1 MKELAHYTHGFSLA
15 PMAGYTDSPFR
26 RICRRMGASGLVT
39 EMITAAGVSRRS
51 LKSIRYLR
59 YHPEE
64 KPLGVQLFGARPM
77 DFARSAELVSGLGFS
92 FIDINAGCPVRKV
105 LKSGSGS
112 ALLRD
117 LPRLFEIVR
126 MTRGVSELPVTVK
139 IRLGFTPLEPLPEN
153 ICELLAEA
161 GASAVT
167 IHGRYRS
174 DMFSG
179 EVDPRGIHRL
189 SRLSPIPVVANGDVR
204 NSGDGLRL
212 LSLDGVTGVM
222 AGRGALGNPWLFR
235 SLTGGPP
242 HPLPGEFRCVI
253 MEQLDMMIA
262 AGGEHGVYQAMRG
275 HLLHYL
281 KGFPGAAWLRNR
293 AVRVENRNDVEVLA
307 LEAEEGRWGSCEG

>member
-1 MKELAHYTHGFSLA
+1 VNVPASFTHGFSLA

-26 RICRRMGASGLVT
+26 RVCRGMGASGLVT

-51 LKSIRYLR
+51 LKSIRFLR
-59 YHPEE
+59 YHPDER
-64 KPLGVQLFGARPM
+64 PLGVQLFGAKPV
-77 DFARSAELVSGLGFS
+77 DFARSAELVSGLGFA
-92 FIDINAGCPVRKV
+92 FIDINAGCPVKKV

-126 MTRGVSELPVTVK
+126 VTRAVTELPVTVK

-153 ICELLAEA
+153 ICELLAGA

-179 EVDPRGIHRL
+179 EVDLRGIHRL
-189 SRLSPIPVVANGDVR
+189 SRRSPIPVVANGDVR
-204 NSGDGLRL
+204 IPGDGLKL
-212 LSLDGVTGVM
+212 LSMDGVTGVM
-222 AGRGALGNPWLFR
+222 VGRGALGNPWLFR
-235 SLTGGPP
+235 ALRGGPP
-242 HPLPGEFRCVI
+242 CPLPGEFHSVI
-253 MEQLDMMIA
+253 MDQLDMMIA

-281 KGFPGAAWLRNR
+281 KGFPGAACLRNR
-293 AVRVENRNDVEVLA
+293 GVQVENRNDVQELA
-307 LEAEEGRWGSCEG
+307 LEAEERRWSSCEG